1 MTAVSDNNPLVVC
14 VICKCYPMMYSPVCT
29 LHVVLCTFLCLY
41 IEDTV
46 HIHSLS
52 YDSGLISHREITSGG
67 SYWACLW
74 DGALGEGGCCR
85 VTVCVCVCVC
95 VCVRAHCMHLC
106 LGNNCLYNP
115 ARYLISAPLQLIT
128 WHRRRGGQ
136 ALKQQ
141 LAKCE
146 CTTSW
151 CSTTEALGAAD
162 SAEVYGAAVT
172 FNSLF
177 TLTKYPTPEIQSS
190 PEHNKS
196 KR

>member
-1 MTAVSDNNPLVVC
+1 MCDMQVLPHDVLSC
-14 VICKCYPMMYSPVCT
+14 VHFTC
-29 LHVVLCTFLCLY
+29 CL
-41 IEDTV
+41 V
-46 HIHSLS
+46 HIFVFVHWGHSTHSQSELWQWADFTPGNNEWRVLLS
-52 YDSGLISHREITSGG
+52 MFVRRGTRGRRVLPCY
-67 SYWACLW
+67 CL
-74 DGALGEGGCCR
+74 
-85 VTVCVCVCVC
+85 CVCVC